1 MYRSA
6 EATQLASLQVEIER
20 EIEDLKFRKN
30 QLPEDEFYRV
40 LEELLV
46 KLAILNESIE
56 QLEDGP

>member
-1 MYRSA
+1 
-6 EATQLASLQVEIER
+6 VEIER

-30 QLPEDEFYRV
+30 QLPEDEYYRV